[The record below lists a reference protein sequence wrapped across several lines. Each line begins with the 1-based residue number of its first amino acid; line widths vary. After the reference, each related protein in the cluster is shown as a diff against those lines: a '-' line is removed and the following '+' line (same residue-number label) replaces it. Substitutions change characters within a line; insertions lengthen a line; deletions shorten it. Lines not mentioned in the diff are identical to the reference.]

1 MKRELLLIL
10 ALLAVCASNAAAQE
24 RTNSRQST
32 APTQT
37 IAAAPSDDNADVSI
51 TANVTAR
58 ELKFEAVPNPNVEFT
73 GNHERITVWDANRQN
88 LPRPVEPFVTYR
100 NIGIQLK
107 ITSVFADIDRIVS
120 EALGEKPLT
129 DDSPQQNETKPP
141 SQTPSNTQTL
151 PPQPS
156 GRKPE

>member
-10 ALLAVCASNAAAQE
+10 ALLSVCAANVTAQE
-24 RTNSRQST
+24 ERARNRQP
-32 APTQT
+32 AQAQT
-37 IAAAPSDDNADVSI
+37 AAAPSDDNADLSI

-58 ELKFEAVPNPNVEFT
+58 ELKFESVPNPTVEFT
-73 GNHERITVWDANRQN
+73 GNHERITLWDANRQN
-88 LPRPVEPFVTYR
+88 LPRPVQPFVTYR

-120 EALGEKPLT
+120 EAIGEKPVT
-129 DDSPQQNETKPP
+129 DDTPPQNETKTP

-151 PPQPS
+151 PPQTS
-156 GRKPE
+156 GRKPQ